1 MPLAEELGVWAE
13 DGETGSE
20 TTELRA
26 DTYEQL
32 KLTEEQRKL
41 QVAKR
46 RKYAEQRPCL
56 ELIRQIAALKLDTA
70 RENRLRAEAERD
82 RAREL
87 RRLERERRR
96 ATEAEKETQE
106 VKLQAA
112 QEMNKLAERVQRA
125 EADAAEQYQ
134 KREWAELAE
143 KFDPQ
148 TEEWLTCPQCGT
160 RMVTQEHSSGRI
172 CPDCLYQR
180 EHF

>member
-1 MPLAEELGVWAE
+1 MPLAEELSVWE
-13 DGETGSE
+13 EEGEPGSE
-20 TTELRA
+20 TSELRA

-96 ATEAEKETQE
+96 AAEAEKVAQE

-112 QEMNKLAERVQRA
+112 QEMSKLVERVQRA
-125 EADAAEQYQ
+125 EADAANEYE
-134 KREWAELAE
+134 KRQWLELGE
-143 KFDPQ
+143 KLDLQ

-160 RMVTQEHSSGRI
+160 KMVTQEHGSGRV

-180 EHF
+180 ERF